1 MPAMD
6 KTGPLGT
13 GPIGRG
19 RGGCQTADN
28 KIQAPMGQGRGGRCQ
43 GNGRG
48 LGRGRGCYQGN
59 GRGQGTLSRD
69 EEIALLENQIATAQ
83 SRLNTLK

>member
-13 GPIGRG
+13 GPMGRG
-19 RGGCQTADN
+19 RGGCQTAEN
-28 KIQAPMGQGRGGRCQ
+28 SSQSPRGQGRGGRCQ

-48 LGRGRGCYQGN
+48 LGRGRCCHQGN
-59 GRGQGTLSRD
+59 GRGQETLSRD
-69 EEIALLENQIATAQ
+69 EEISLLEKQISTAQ